1 MRERRADFPRK
12 CLFRGNEQSVT
23 LFDTT
28 IERIVLVTITI
39 RDVT

>member
-1 MRERRADFPRK
+1 MTERRAHFPQK
-12 CLFRGNEQSVT
+12 CLFQGNEQTVT